1 MKLEILKE
9 TENLLLL
16 NRNGK
21 LELNLKQATHQ
32 LFIGN
37 PKSLEA
43 GARCMER
50 LELYPANLK
59 AYLKAY

>member
-16 NRNGK
+16 TRNGK
-21 LELNLKQATHQ
+21 LELNLKQSTHQ
-32 LFIGN
+32 IFIGN
-37 PKSLEA
+37 PKSLES

-50 LELYPANLK
+50 LEIYPANLK
-59 AYLKAY
+59 SYLKAL